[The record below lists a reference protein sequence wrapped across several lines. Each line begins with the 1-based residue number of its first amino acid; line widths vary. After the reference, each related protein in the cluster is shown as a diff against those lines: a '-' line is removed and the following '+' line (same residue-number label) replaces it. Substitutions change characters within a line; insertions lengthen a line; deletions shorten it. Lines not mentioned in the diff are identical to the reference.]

1 MIGSFYII
9 KSEAASEKYGYDLYF
24 CRMRP
29 KSVYIKQMIFVRGHD
44 YVQCACS

>member
-24 CRMRP
+24 CRMRH
-29 KSVYIKQMIFVRGHD
+29 KVGIHKTNDF
-44 YVQCACS
+44 CARS